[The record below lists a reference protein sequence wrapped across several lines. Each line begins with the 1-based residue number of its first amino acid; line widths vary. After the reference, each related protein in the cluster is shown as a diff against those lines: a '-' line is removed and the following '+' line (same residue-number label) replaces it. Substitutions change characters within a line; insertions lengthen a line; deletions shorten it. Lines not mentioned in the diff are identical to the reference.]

1 MADQPQAQPV
11 YPITDPDNV
20 PVRIING
27 IPQIGPI
34 GGLIA
39 LTLST
44 VRIGF
49 SPEGKIEPDFV
60 LARLRL
66 DLDLARQL
74 RDQLDGQIRLLTAP
88 PDVKAN

>member
-34 GGLIA
+34 GPL
-39 LTLST
+39 
-44 VRIGF
+44 
-49 SPEGKIEPDFV
+49 P
-60 LARLRL
+60 
-66 DLDLARQL
+66 
-74 RDQLDGQIRLLTAP
+74 
-88 PDVKAN
+88 